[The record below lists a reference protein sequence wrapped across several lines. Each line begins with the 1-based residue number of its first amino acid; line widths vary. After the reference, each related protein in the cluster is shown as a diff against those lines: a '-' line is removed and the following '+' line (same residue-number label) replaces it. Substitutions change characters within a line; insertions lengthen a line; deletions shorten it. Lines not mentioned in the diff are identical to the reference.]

1 MRTTSRL
8 LTTTKKVTSTR
19 RLPNIHPGEILREE
33 FLKPLSV
40 TGYRLSKET
49 HMPATRVSEIL
60 REKRGITA
68 DTAMRFSRYF
78 GNSANFWL
86 GIQAEYD
93 LREAGRRS
101 KKELDLIQPKKRE
114 AIV

>member
-1 MRTTSRL
+1 MTPRRTSIRGIRVPL
-8 LTTTKKVTSTR
+8 LISAPTISPYRTANGGV
-19 RLPNIHPGEILREE
+19 GEMMSN
-33 FLKPLSV
+33 PS
-40 TGYRLSKET
+40 

-68 DTAMRFSRYF
+68 DTAMRLSRYF

-86 GIQAEYD
+86 GLQAEYD

-101 KKELDLIQPKKRE
+101 KKEFDLIQPIRRE
-114 AIV
+114 AIVYNRKRG